1 MPKTTFFNLPEGKR
15 ATLIDL
21 AIDEF
26 ARHDYKNASISNIV
40 AKAGVAKGSMYQY
53 FEDKKDLYFYLLQL
67 ATEEKKAFLT
77 STPPPDPAMSVF
89 DYLRWMIQMG
99 TRFELSRP
107 GLAQVAYRA
116 LFGDR
121 PFGDEP
127 FLNIR
132 KSVLEYY
139 RNLIEMGIAQDSID
153 AGIDRDVAV
162 FVFSTLFNEFGRFL
176 IEHLSI
182 DPQSLALGETNFQAI
197 PLEELADKLI
207 DIIEHGLAPRNNQE
221 GIYRNDRSK
230 TSFS

>member
-1 MPKTTFFNLPEGKR
+1 MPKPTFFNLSEEKR
-15 ATLIDL
+15 ALIINL

-26 ARHDYKNASISNIV
+26 ANHDYKNASLTNIV
-40 AKAGVAKGSMYQY
+40 TKAGVAKGSMYQY
-53 FEDKKDLYFYLLQL
+53 FENKKELYFYLLQL

-77 STPPPDPAMSVF
+77 QFPPPEPGMSVF
-89 DYLRWMIQMG
+89 DFLRWVIQMG

-127 FLNIR
+127 FLKIR
-132 KSVLEYY
+132 TSVLDYY
-139 RNLIEMGIAQDSID
+139 RQLIEMGIAQGTID
-153 AGIDRDVAV
+153 DQIDRDVAV

-182 DPQSLALGETNFQAI
+182 DPLSLIDGKTNYQTI
-197 PLEELADKLI
+197 PLEEMTDKLI
-207 DIIEHGLAPRNNQE
+207 DILEHGL
-221 GIYRNDRSK
+221 
-230 TSFS
+230 TSRKRQKGT